1 MSSEAIFSALYWYFK
16 IIHKK
21 THYRLPWSATAE
33 NGFILPTTFN
43 ILRYSF
49 IIIPT
54 YKIMDLNLKAL
65 YMFSRHRVLVFLFS
79 VSTLKKK
86 NISVS
91 HWVYY
96 NNHGGGTY
104 NYSQL
109 NSLRVIFLALNEHFY
124 KSITINI
131 TSYTIVHKH
140 LKKLSL
146 SVHNSHFHV
155 WTATRVSKWDF
166 FATNDSVTK
175 TTVPRVTTAFQLWTL
190 FSSKQQFPSSQGK
203 PTSLHT
209 IWQFIISVALPGR
222 TTSYKTWTDS
232 VYHWLPEPHGY
243 LSNP

>member
-1 MSSEAIFSALYWYFK
+1 MKCNSRKWIYFANYLQHIKVFLYHYSYLQNYGFKSES
-16 IIHKK
+16 IIHVLK
-21 THYRLPWSATAE
+21 TQSTSFL
-33 NGFILPTTFN
+33 ILSINF
-43 ILRYSF
+43 
-49 IIIPT
+49 
-54 YKIMDLNLKAL
+54 
-65 YMFSRHRVLVFLFS
+65 
-79 VSTLKKK
+79 KKK

-109 NSLRVIFLALNEHFY
+109 NSLRVIFLALNEHFH